1 MKSKL
6 KAYDFSQ
13 AESGLIGG
21 DKETRSQIKN
31 ELLTRKARLDYFM
44 TRFLEDHGDNLDCPK
59 RNAFYQEKT
68 DEYSKIN
75 RLIRI
80 ANAYS

>member
-6 KAYDFSQ
+6 RAYDFTQ
-13 AESGLIGG
+13 AESNLISG

-31 ELLTRKARLDYFM
+31 ELLTRKARLDYFL
-44 TRFLEDHGDNLDCPK
+44 TRFLEDHGDNLECPK
-59 RNAFYQEKT
+59 RNAFYTAKT

-80 ANAYS
+80 ANAYA